1 MLKRN
6 YSSKIQN
13 QKIDTSTEL
22 PAVKSISRASNV
34 LYCLSEGISTL
45 TDIADHCNLS
55 KSTVHRILKALEESD
70 LAMQDSISHNYY
82 LGPLITRLI
91 SNPQTI
97 HEYLVTCAIEEI
109 GRLSDIIE
117 ETVTLSVLV
126 AIRHIPVY
134 EIQSK
139 HDLRV
144 AEESKRL
151 GPLYA
156 GAGVKVL
163 FSQLNDEELSI
174 IKKHIK
180 LVPVTGNTVTD
191 WDVLIEQF
199 KEIRKQGYAVTYAE
213 RIAGTISVSAPIK
226 NYRYPAAVSI
236 LGPES
241 RLKTRVKDIV
251 KELLASAGKISE
263 NIAEIYRN

>member
-1 MLKRN
+1 MKN
-6 YSSKIQN
+6 TEIATN
-13 QKIDTSTEL
+13 TEL
-22 PAVKSISRASNV
+22 PVVKSISRASSV

-45 TDIADHCNLS
+45 TDIAGHCKLS
-55 KSTVHRILKALEESD
+55 KSTVHRILKALEESN
-70 LAMQDSISHNYY
+70 LAMQDSSNHNYY

-91 SNPQTI
+91 SNPRTI
-97 HEYLVTCAIEEI
+97 HEHLVTCAVEEI

-163 FSQLNDEELSI
+163 LSQLSDEELSI
-174 IKKHIK
+174 VKKHIK
-180 LVPVTGNTVTD
+180 IVPVTGNTVTD
-191 WDVLIEQF
+191 WYVLMEQF

-213 RIAGTISVSAPIK
+213 RIAGTISVSAPVK
-226 NYRYPAAVSI
+226 NYTYPAAVSI

-241 RLKTRVKDIV
+241 RLKTRVKDVV
-251 KELLASAGKISE
+251 KELLASADKISD
-263 NIAEIYRN
+263 NIAEIYHD